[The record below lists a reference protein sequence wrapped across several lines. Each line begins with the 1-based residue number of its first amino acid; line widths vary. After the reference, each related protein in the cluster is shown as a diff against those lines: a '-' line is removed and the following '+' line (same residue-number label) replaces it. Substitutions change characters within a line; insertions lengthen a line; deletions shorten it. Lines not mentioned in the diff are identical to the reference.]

1 MTKRNNARALAA
13 FYLAQAGSQRRR
25 LSTGDRL
32 AAVQNRDGGVVRDIR
47 HLLAVAKQWRECAER
62 AEALDARKAERA
74 RRRADTFTVT
84 GGEGS
89 LTVCAETGDILSRD
103 PSAYPSF
110 TRIDVAEW
118 RAFYPGET
126 LAGQTVDV
134 LDTAGWEGESYSPAE
149 SDFRLELAFAH
160 NGGGEFIPAER
171 FRSVEVCGVRFH
183 VDAVEALPGRPA
195 RDADAFGVYGREAE
209 GDPLAVHLFDMAS
222 HASALALAIEYATR
236 DALPVHNLV
245 AEEA

>member
-1 MTKRNNARALAA
+1 MTNRTVSAALQTAIEKEAQEHVRFFA
-13 FYLAQAGSQRRR
+13 FEGE
-25 LSTGDRL
+25 TE
-32 AAVQNRDGGVVRDIR
+32 
-47 HLLAVAKQWRECAER
+47 KER
-62 AEALDARKAERA
+62 AEAYA
-74 RRRADTFTVT
+74 RRVSKSRADWLANGFVSDDVRKHLETFTVT

-103 PSAYPSF
+103 PGAYPAF

-126 LAGQTVDV
+126 LAGQSVDI
-134 LDTAGWEGESYSPAE
+134 LDTAGYEGASYSPAE

-160 NGGGEFIPAER
+160 SGGEFIPAER
-171 FRSVEVCGVRFH
+171 FRSVEVCGWIES
-183 VDAVEALPGRPA
+183 DGAIEGIPGRPA
-195 RDADAFGVYGREAE
+195 SEAHGFGVYGREAE

-222 HASALALAIEYATR
+222 HDSALALAIEYASR

-245 AEEA
+245 TEEA

>member
-1 MTKRNNARALAA
+1 MTNRTVSAALQTAIEKEAQEHVRFFA
-13 FYLAQAGSQRRR
+13 FEGE
-25 LSTGDRL
+25 TEKD
-32 AAVQNRDGGVVRDIR
+32 
-47 HLLAVAKQWRECAER
+47 R
-62 AEALDARKAERA
+62 AEAYA
-74 RRRADTFTVT
+74 RRVSKSRADWLANGFVSDDVLKHLETFTAT

-89 LTVCAETGDILSRD
+89 LTVCAETGDILSRHAD
-103 PSAYPSF
+103 GAYPSF

-126 LAGQTVDV
+126 LAGQSVDI

-160 NGGGEFIPAER
+160 SGGEFIPAER
-171 FRSVEVCGVRFH
+171 FRSVEVCGVR
-183 VDAVEALPGRPA
+183 VGLDAVEALPGHPA

-222 HASALALAIEYATR
+222 HASALALATEYASR
-236 DALPVHNLV
+236 GALPVHNLV

>member
-1 MTKRNNARALAA
+1 MSRTVSAALQTAIEKEAQEHVRFFA
-13 FYLAQAGSQRRR
+13 FEGE
-25 LSTGDRL
+25 TEKD
-32 AAVQNRDGGVVRDIR
+32 
-47 HLLAVAKQWRECAER
+47 R
-62 AEALDARKAERA
+62 AEAYA
-74 RRRADTFTVT
+74 RRVSKSRADWLANGFVSDDVLKHLETFTVT

-89 LTVCAETGDILSRD
+89 LTVCAETGDVLSRD

-126 LAGQTVDV
+126 LAGQTVDI

-149 SDFRLELAFAH
+149 SDFRVELAFAH
-160 NGGGEFIPAER
+160 NGGGDFIPAER

-183 VDAVEALPGRPA
+183 IDAVEALPGHPA

-222 HASALALAIEYATR
+222 HASALALAIEYASR

-245 AEEA
+245 TEEA